1 MPFLPP
7 AFATIALAICYD
19 IRFPLL
25 LASLIASHP
34 DISAYLLPSAFNL
47 TTGPRDWE
55 ILQRV
60 RAVDNQVF
68 VGMCSPATD
77 TDADVSDLA

>member
-1 MPFLPP
+1 ML
-7 AFATIALAICYD
+7 
-19 IRFPLL
+19 
-25 LASLIASHP
+25 ASHP
-34 DISAYLLPSAFNL
+34 DISAYLLPSAFNT

-68 VGMCSPATD
+68 VGMCAPARD
-77 TDADVSDLA
+77 DGADVSCVFIACKAKLSLDVGVRAVC